1 MAIVRSGPLTW
12 SQMWWVGGQPE
23 SGESSH
29 EDNLQMAIP
38 AGRVSLETARAAVA
52 DVVRHH
58 ENLRSRLDRS
68 GGGRPL
74 QIVDA
79 ADDAR
84 LGDVIEVVPASASA
98 DALQN
103 AMRVNFRVHEQWP
116 IKVLVLANAG
126 AASALLL
133 VMDHWAVDAWSIALL
148 RRDLAEALAARAGG
162 SPWSPSGLVEQ
173 PVDVAEWEA
182 SESGGGIQLEGA
194 LRFWGDQL
202 ELMHKELNGFSSPL
216 AALGPADVV
225 PAFGSCQ
232 LSSRRILRSAAA
244 VATRLN
250 VPVAAV
256 FLAAYAAAI
265 CAAEQA
271 PAAGVFVL
279 SANRLSGRARRSVR
293 NAVLQ
298 APVVLL
304 SDDRAGFEEN
314 VASAARQQV
323 RAYRFAN
330 ADPVATERMW
340 IGVMGD
346 LWRSGVASAQF
357 NYLSQDTLGPFL
369 GEPVKARAV
378 GQPDSVA
385 DETVQF
391 GEPRMQG
398 PVYMLKVHQ
407 MSERVVMT
415 LCWREDTGW
424 GRVAESMLRYI
435 EDLVCE
441 GPEVTVFGRYRRGTE
456 LLPEEAELLP
466 EEAELL

>member
-12 SQMWWVGGQPE
+12 SQMWWVSGQPQ

-29 EDNLQMAIP
+29 EDNLHTAIP
-38 AGRVSLETARAAVA
+38 AGRVSLEAARAAIA

-68 GGGRPL
+68 EVDRPL

-79 ADDAR
+79 ADDAG
-84 LGDVIEVVPASASA
+84 LSDVIEVVPASAGA
-98 DALQN
+98 EVLQN
-103 AMRVNFRVHEQWP
+103 AMRIDFRVHEQWP
-116 IKVLVLANAG
+116 IKVLVLADAG
-126 AASALLL
+126 KASALLL
-133 VMDHWAVDAWSIALL
+133 VMDHWAVDAWSLSVL
-148 RRDLAEALAARAGG
+148 RRDLSEALAARAGG
-162 SPWSPSGLVEQ
+162 SPWSPSGRVEQ

-182 SESGGGIQLEGA
+182 SPSGGGVQLDEA
-194 LRFWGDQL
+194 LRFWRDQL
-202 ELMHKELNGFSSPL
+202 ELMHKELNGFRSAL
-216 AALGPADVV
+216 ALPGLADAA
-225 PAFGSCQ
+225 PMFGSCR
-232 LSSRRILRSAAA
+232 LSSHRTLRSAEA
-244 VATRLN
+244 VASRLN
-250 VPVAAV
+250 VPVSAV

-279 SANRLSGRARRSVR
+279 SANRLSGRSRRSVR
-293 NAVLQ
+293 NAALQ

-304 SDDRAGFEEN
+304 GDDRAGFNEN

-330 ADPVATERMW
+330 ADPVVTEKMW
-340 IGVMGD
+340 IGAMGD

-357 NYLSQDTLGPFL
+357 NYLSHDTLGPFL
-369 GEPVKARAV
+369 GEPVDARPAR
-378 GQPDSVA
+378 QPTTATD
-385 DETVQF
+385 DMIHF
-391 GEPRMQG
+391 GELKRRG

-407 MSERVVMT
+407 ASDRVVMT

-435 EDLVCE
+435 EDLVCQ
-441 GPEVTVFGRYRRGTE
+441 GPEVAVFGRHGRT
-456 LLPEEAELLP
+456 AELLP
-466 EEAELL
+466 NAAAEGQR